1 VILFFS
7 QSLHLLLPSFQTY
20 QVALFQVL
28 IPLFNQSFTMVDNI
42 RVLNIA
48 SNDYANMSHNNANA
62 LRSIGVY
69 CNDYALSIHPFG
81 YTSQSKAVSKDRIRD
96 IVNTFDVVQIF
107 HTCPILLN
115 VIQEANFKGKII
127 VYHSGT
133 RYRNESEYWNRVFN
147 PIVHRCITDQ
157 TEFMELGA
165 KDIEY
170 LAPHTDLKP
179 TDKRKE
185 GKLIIGHYPSNA
197 LVKGTK
203 EIREMLEPFKDD
215 FEIRIDETILPHE
228 ENLKRI
234 AECHIYIEL
243 FKPLLKSKPYCC
255 FGVTSFEVVKNVSR
269 PMLSVLFFGL
279 FLYVLSIF
287 RIIPHSLIASL
298 SSVCVKSLS
307 IVVPPLNGSLNL
319 NLSVFLIPL
328 GVLLFFC
335 FHNILPFVRIL
346 YIKIKSVSMVIFG
359 LLKEGLANSLFG
371 CANNPISQ
379 RLCRA

>member
-1 VILFFS
+1 
-7 QSLHLLLPSFQTY
+7 
-20 QVALFQVL
+20 
-28 IPLFNQSFTMVDNI
+28 MVDNI

-69 CNDYALSIHPFG
+69 CNDYVLSTHPFG
-81 YTSQSKAVSKDRIRD
+81 YTSQSKAVTKERIRD

-115 VIQEANFKGKII
+115 EVLNAKFKGKII

-179 TDKRKE
+179 VEKRKE

-203 EIREMLEPFKDD
+203 EIREMLEPFKND

-243 FKPLLKSKPYCC
+243 FKPELNGKPYGC
-255 FGVTSFEVVKNVSR
+255 FGVTAFEATALGCLVLTNDLNRNVYE
-269 PMLSVLFFGL
+269 SVFTRHDF
-279 FLYVLSIF
+279 
-287 RIIPHSLIASL
+287 LIANDKDTFQEIIEAIKIL
-298 SSVCVKSLS
+298 DIETFNNRFDKDFYNKHS
-307 IVVPPLNGSLNL
+307 IESTGK
-319 NLSVFLIPL
+319 
-328 GVLLFFC
+328 
-335 FHNILPFVRIL
+335 RIL
-346 YIKIKSVSMVIFG
+346 DLIK
-359 LLKEGLANSLFG
+359 
-371 CANNPISQ
+371 
-379 RLCRA
+379 

>member
-1 VILFFS
+1 
-7 QSLHLLLPSFQTY
+7 
-20 QVALFQVL
+20 
-28 IPLFNQSFTMVDNI
+28 MVNNI

-69 CNDYALSIHPFG
+69 CNDYVLSTHPFG
-81 YTSQSKAVSKDRIRD
+81 YTSQSKAVSKNRIRD
-96 IVNTFDVVQIF
+96 IVNTFNVVQIF

-115 VIQEANFKGKII
+115 EVLNANFKGKII

-133 RYRNESEYWNRVFN
+133 RYRDEPDFYNRIFN
-147 PIVHRCITDQ
+147 KVVYRCITDQ
-157 TEFMELGA
+157 TEFMNLGA

-179 TDKRKE
+179 IEKRKD

-234 AECHIYIEL
+234 AECHIYVEL
-243 FKPLLKSKPYCC
+243 FKPELNGKPYGC
-255 FGVTSFEVVKNVSR
+255 FGVTAFEATALGCLVVTNNLHREVYKGVYGKECFITTNTNESFNK
-269 PMLSVLFFGL
+269 
-279 FLYVLSIF
+279 
-287 RIIPHSLIASL
+287 LISQL
-298 SSVCVKSLS
+298 
-307 IVVPPLNGSLNL
+307 GD
-319 NLSVFLIPL
+319 FL
-328 GVLLFFC
+328 GVTTYLKVKD
-335 FHNILPFVRIL
+335 ILHRDFYNNHSIESTGKRIL
-346 YIKIKSVSMVIFG
+346 ELIK
-359 LLKEGLANSLFG
+359 
-371 CANNPISQ
+371 
-379 RLCRA
+379 

>member
-1 VILFFS
+1 
-7 QSLHLLLPSFQTY
+7 
-20 QVALFQVL
+20 
-28 IPLFNQSFTMVDNI
+28 MVDNI

-69 CNDYALSIHPFG
+69 CNDYVLNKHPFG
-81 YTSQSKAVSKDRIRD
+81 YASESKEILKDRIKD
-96 IVNTFDVVQIF
+96 IINTFDVVQIF

-115 VIQEANFKGKII
+115 VIQEAKFKGKII

-133 RYRNESEYWNRVFN
+133 RYRNEPEFYNRIFN
-147 PIVHRCITDQ
+147 KVVHRCITDQ

-165 KDIEY
+165 KGIEY

-179 TDKRKE
+179 VEKRKD
-185 GKLIIGHYPSNA
+185 GKLIIVHYPSNA

-243 FKPLLKSKPYCC
+243 FKPELNGKPYGC
-255 FGVTSFEVVKNVSR
+255 FGVTAFEATALGCMVVTNDLNQNVYQNIYGR
-269 PMLSVLFFGL
+269 HPF
-279 FLYVLSIF
+279 
-287 RIIPHSLIASL
+287 LIANNLTRFQNTIQGLLVNSRY
-298 SSVCVKSLS
+298 VKDFYNNHS
-307 IVVPPLNGSLNL
+307 ITSTGQ
-319 NLSVFLIPL
+319 
-328 GVLLFFC
+328 
-335 FHNILPFVRIL
+335 RIL
-346 YIKIKSVSMVIFG
+346 DLIN
-359 LLKEGLANSLFG
+359 E
-371 CANNPISQ
+371 
-379 RLCRA
+379 

>member
-1 VILFFS
+1 
-7 QSLHLLLPSFQTY
+7 
-20 QVALFQVL
+20 
-28 IPLFNQSFTMVDNI
+28 MVNNI

-69 CNDYALSIHPFG
+69 CNDYVLSTHPFG
-81 YTSQSKAVSKDRIRD
+81 YTSQSKEVSKNRIRD

-115 VIQEANFKGKII
+115 EVLNANFKGKII

-133 RYRNESEYWNRVFN
+133 RYRDEPDFYNRIFN
-147 PIVHRCITDQ
+147 KVVYRCITDQ

-165 KDIEY
+165 KDIAY

-179 TDKRKE
+179 TEKRKE
-185 GKLIIGHYPSNA
+185 GKLIIGHYPSNP

-234 AECHIYIEL
+234 SECHIYIEL
-243 FKPLLKSKPYCC
+243 FKPELNGKPYGC
-255 FGVTSFEVVKNVSR
+255 FGVTAFEATALGCVVFTNDLNREVYRTVYGKECFITTNTKESFSKVISQVGD
-269 PMLSVLFFGL
+269 F
-279 FLYVLSIF
+279 
-287 RIIPHSLIASL
+287 
-298 SSVCVKSLS
+298 
-307 IVVPPLNGSLNL
+307 
-319 NLSVFLIPL
+319 L
-328 GVLLFFC
+328 GVTTYLKAKD
-335 FHNILPFVRIL
+335 ILHKDFYNNHSIESTGKRIL
-346 YIKIKSVSMVIFG
+346 ELIK
-359 LLKEGLANSLFG
+359 
-371 CANNPISQ
+371 
-379 RLCRA
+379 

>member
-1 VILFFS
+1 
-7 QSLHLLLPSFQTY
+7 
-20 QVALFQVL
+20 
-28 IPLFNQSFTMVDNI
+28 MVNNI

-69 CNDYALSIHPFG
+69 CNDYALSTHPFG
-81 YTSQSKAVSKDRIRD
+81 YTSQSKAVSKNRIRD

-115 VIQEANFKGKII
+115 EVLNANFKGKII

-133 RYRNESEYWNRVFN
+133 RYRDEPEFYNRIFN
-147 PIVHRCITDQ
+147 KVVHRCITDQ

-165 KDIEY
+165 KYIEY

-179 TDKRKE
+179 VEKRKE

-215 FEIRIDETILPHE
+215 FEIRIDETIIPHE

-243 FKPLLKSKPYCC
+243 FKPELNGKPYGC
-255 FGVTSFEVVKNVSR
+255 FGVTAFEATALGCLVVTNNLHREVYKGVYDEAPFFICNTTKEFESLFTNLITKDTDSFEIISEYLHGDFYNNH
-269 PMLSVLFFGL
+269 
-279 FLYVLSIF
+279 SIE
-287 RIIPHSLIASL
+287 STG
-298 SSVCVKSLS
+298 K
-307 IVVPPLNGSLNL
+307 
-319 NLSVFLIPL
+319 
-328 GVLLFFC
+328 
-335 FHNILPFVRIL
+335 RIL
-346 YIKIKSVSMVIFG
+346 ELIK
-359 LLKEGLANSLFG
+359 
-371 CANNPISQ
+371 
-379 RLCRA
+379 

>member
-1 VILFFS
+1 
-7 QSLHLLLPSFQTY
+7 
-20 QVALFQVL
+20 
-28 IPLFNQSFTMVDNI
+28 MVDNI

-107 HTCPILLN
+107 HTCPVLLN

-133 RYRNESEYWNRVFN
+133 RYRNEPEYWNRVFN

-179 TDKRKE
+179 TEKRKE

-215 FEIRIDETILPHE
+215 FEIRIDETIIPHE

-243 FKPLLKSKPYCC
+243 FKPELNGKPYGCY
-255 FGVTSFEVVKNVSR
+255 GVTAFEATALGCLVVTNDLNRDVYESVFNNHSF
-269 PMLSVLFFGL
+269 
-279 FLYVLSIF
+279 
-287 RIIPHSLIASL
+287 LIANDKDTFKRMML
-298 SSVCVKSLS
+298 ALARFRVD
-307 IVVPPLNGSLNL
+307 NL
-319 NLSVFLIPL
+319 NPSK
-328 GVLLFFC
+328 
-335 FHNILPFVRIL
+335 ILNSTNFYNNHSIESTGKRIL
-346 YIKIKSVSMVIFG
+346 DLIK
-359 LLKEGLANSLFG
+359 
-371 CANNPISQ
+371 
-379 RLCRA
+379 

>member
-1 VILFFS
+1 
-7 QSLHLLLPSFQTY
+7 
-20 QVALFQVL
+20 
-28 IPLFNQSFTMVDNI
+28 MVNNI

-69 CNDYALSIHPFG
+69 CNDYVLATHPFG
-81 YTSQSKAVSKDRIRD
+81 YTSQSKAVSKNRIKD

-115 VIQEANFKGKII
+115 EVLNANFKGKII

-133 RYRNESEYWNRVFN
+133 RYRDEPEFYNRIFN
-147 PIVHRCITDQ
+147 KVVYRCITDQ

-165 KDIEY
+165 KDIAY

-179 TDKRKE
+179 VEKRKD
-185 GKLIIGHYPSNA
+185 GKLIIGHYPSNP

-234 AECHIYIEL
+234 GECHIYIEL
-243 FKPLLKSKPYCC
+243 FKPELNGKPYGC
-255 FGVTSFEVVKNVSR
+255 FGVTAFEATALGCIVLTNDLHESVYNNIYEHQPFCIANDELKFKAFIKLFKGCTESMPVSTT
-269 PMLSVLFFGL
+269 F
-279 FLYVLSIF
+279 YNNHSIE
-287 RIIPHSLIASL
+287 STG
-298 SSVCVKSLS
+298 K
-307 IVVPPLNGSLNL
+307 
-319 NLSVFLIPL
+319 
-328 GVLLFFC
+328 
-335 FHNILPFVRIL
+335 RIL
-346 YIKIKSVSMVIFG
+346 ELIK
-359 LLKEGLANSLFG
+359 
-371 CANNPISQ
+371 
-379 RLCRA
+379 

>member
-1 VILFFS
+1 
-7 QSLHLLLPSFQTY
+7 
-20 QVALFQVL
+20 
-28 IPLFNQSFTMVDNI
+28 MVDNI

-107 HTCPILLN
+107 HTCPVLLN

-133 RYRNESEYWNRVFN
+133 RYRNEPEYWNRVFN

-179 TDKRKE
+179 TEKRKE

-215 FEIRIDETILPHE
+215 FEIRIDETIIPHE

-243 FKPLLKSKPYCC
+243 FKPELNGKPYGC
-255 FGVTSFEVVKNVSR
+255 FGVTAFEATALGCMVITNDLNKEVYENSICEIHPFLTANTKDAFHTTLKTFNDGIGR
-269 PMLSVLFFGL
+269 MLFDNLKYILQKDF
-279 FLYVLSIF
+279 YNNHSIE
-287 RIIPHSLIASL
+287 ST
-298 SSVCVKSLS
+298 
-307 IVVPPLNGSLNL
+307 GQ
-319 NLSVFLIPL
+319 
-328 GVLLFFC
+328 
-335 FHNILPFVRIL
+335 RIL
-346 YIKIKSVSMVIFG
+346 KLIK
-359 LLKEGLANSLFG
+359 
-371 CANNPISQ
+371 
-379 RLCRA
+379 

>member
-1 VILFFS
+1 
-7 QSLHLLLPSFQTY
+7 
-20 QVALFQVL
+20 
-28 IPLFNQSFTMVDNI
+28 MVDNI

-69 CNDYALSIHPFG
+69 CNDYALSTHPFG
-81 YTSQSKAVSKDRIRD
+81 YASQSKAVTKERIRD

-115 VIQEANFKGKII
+115 EVLNANFKGKII

-133 RYRNESEYWNRVFN
+133 RYRNEPEYWNRVFN

-165 KDIEY
+165 KDVEY

-179 TDKRKE
+179 VDKRKE

-215 FEIRIDETILPHE
+215 FEIRIDETIIPHE

-243 FKPLLKSKPYCC
+243 FKPELNGKPYGC
-255 FGVTSFEVVKNVSR
+255 FGVTAFEATALGCLVVTNDLNKEVYENVFTR
-269 PMLSVLFFGL
+269 HDF
-279 FLYVLSIF
+279 
-287 RIIPHSLIASL
+287 LIANDKDTFRDFMEGASTL
-298 SSVCVKSLS
+298 EVETFNNRFDKDFHSNHS
-307 IVVPPLNGSLNL
+307 IESTGK
-319 NLSVFLIPL
+319 
-328 GVLLFFC
+328 
-335 FHNILPFVRIL
+335 RIL
-346 YIKIKSVSMVIFG
+346 DLIK
-359 LLKEGLANSLFG
+359 
-371 CANNPISQ
+371 
-379 RLCRA
+379 

>member
-1 VILFFS
+1 
-7 QSLHLLLPSFQTY
+7 
-20 QVALFQVL
+20 
-28 IPLFNQSFTMVDNI
+28 MVDNI

-81 YTSQSKAVSKDRIRD
+81 YVSQSKAVTKDRIRD

-115 VIQEANFKGKII
+115 VIQEAKFKGKII

-133 RYRNESEYWNRVFN
+133 RYRNEHEYWNRVFN

-165 KDIEY
+165 KGIEY

-179 TDKRKE
+179 TEKRKE

-203 EIREMLEPFKDD
+203 EIREMLEPFKDN
-215 FEIRIDETILPHE
+215 FEIRIDETIIPNE

-234 AECHIYIEL
+234 AECHIYVEL
-243 FKPLLKSKPYCC
+243 FKPELNGKPYGC
-255 FGVTSFEVVKNVSR
+255 FGVTAFEATALGCVVLTNNLHESIYTNIYKHQPFCIANDKAR
-269 PMLSVLFFGL
+269 FQRFIKLFKSYNKMNDISTFQNNH
-279 FLYVLSIF
+279 SIE
-287 RIIPHSLIASL
+287 STG
-298 SSVCVKSLS
+298 K
-307 IVVPPLNGSLNL
+307 
-319 NLSVFLIPL
+319 
-328 GVLLFFC
+328 
-335 FHNILPFVRIL
+335 RIL
-346 YIKIKSVSMVIFG
+346 DLIK
-359 LLKEGLANSLFG
+359 
-371 CANNPISQ
+371 
-379 RLCRA
+379 